1 MSTRNEDNM
10 AKFTQEDVQRVQ
22 STISQFWFHTLS
34 YVDTHASF
42 HGLPKLTDTCGIA
55 LVVSVM
61 SEATLTNELDRVYH
75 MLEEIGVSLEDV
87 QDIFVYIADHIRD
100 DHSECSEFKADA
112 NSCAFVVVINE
123 QVHTTLKHFE
133 SELLTVFD
141 GLLDGPSNSYRRL

>member
-1 MSTRNEDNM
+1 M

-87 QDIFVYIADHIRD
+87 QDMFVDIADHIREDHPEYREFMD
-100 DHSECSEFKADA
+100 DARSSPAIVALID
-112 NSCAFVVVINE
+112 
-123 QVHTTLKHFE
+123 QVHATLKHFE
-133 SELLTVFD
+133 SELLTAFD
-141 GLLDGPSNSYRRL
+141 GLFDGSSNTYRRLE